1 MDEASREA
9 RASCE
14 ASLGKLHA
22 NLARLD
28 LSEAKLSPPRLFL
41 ASLAYLCLG
50 HIGKLNTVRTGC

>member
-28 LSEAKLSPPRLFL
+28 LSEAKPSPPRLFL
-41 ASLAYLCLG
+41 ASLWSICVLDM
-50 HIGKLNTVRTGC
+50 